1 MNPSIISIA
10 RPWVVCTYW
19 SIASVL
25 SVYYGVRAIF
35 IQRRLVGDENAERE
49 KRGLVPWSLRETI
62 FIHRVQSFVYNFVG
76 AMIGFVSLHLEY
88 GIILSISDLANIQS
102 GTALLL
108 SFLSLIAIVGI
119 SGQLPEILLHGKLFG
134 GK

>member
-1 MNPSIISIA
+1 MNPSIIPIA

-25 SVYYGVRAIF
+25 SVYYGVRAVF

-108 SFLSLIAIVGI
+108 SFLSLTAIVGI
-119 SGQLPEILLHGKLFG
+119 SGQL
-134 GK
+134 